1 MPTFQTTRRVR
12 HSPEEM
18 FALVADVEK
27 YPEFVPMCER
37 LTVTSQRERAGIT
50 LLVAEMTVGYKA
62 ISETFISQVVL
73 KPAQLRIDV
82 KYVEG
87 PFRFLDNHWAF
98 VPVEGG
104 GTDVEFFIDYE
115 FKNRMLGAVMG
126 AMFDRAFRMFA
137 EAFEKRADVVY
148 GAG

>member
-1 MPTFQTTRRVR
+1 MPTFETIRRVR

-27 YPEFVPMCER
+27 YPQFVPMCER
-37 LTVTSQRERAGIT
+37 LTVRSRRERAGVT

-73 KPAQLRIDV
+73 KPAQMRIDV
-82 KYVEG
+82 TYVEG

-98 VPVEGG
+98 TPVEGG
-104 GTDVEFFIDYE
+104 TDVDFFIDYE
-115 FKNRMLGAVMG
+115 FRSRVLGAVMG

-137 EAFEKRADVVY
+137 EAFEKRADAVY
-148 GAG
+148 GVKA